1 MKEVNL
7 KDTFAKKLGM
17 RTTAKRLFD
26 DIQNES
32 EVILNFKDVEFM
44 SRSFAQEY
52 VFQKHNSN
60 VEITEQN
67 MNDFVK
73 GLLDV
78 VEEDYR
84 ETCLS

>member
-1 MKEVNL
+1 MKEINL
-7 KDTFAKKLGM
+7 KNIYARKLGL

-26 DIQNES
+26 ELENEK

-52 VFQKHNSN
+52 VFQKHNSD
-60 VEITEQN
+60 VKIKEEN
-67 MNDFVK
+67 MNDFIK
-73 GLLDV
+73 ELLNV
-78 VEEDYR
+78 VEQDYK

>member
-7 KDTFAKKLGM
+7 ENTFAKKLGM

-26 DIQNES
+26 DIKNEKK
-32 EVILNFKDVEFM
+32 VILNFKDVEFM

-60 VEITEQN
+60 IEIEEEN

-73 GLLDV
+73 ELLEV
-78 VEEDYR
+78 VEEDYA

>member
-7 KDTFAKKLGM
+7 ENTFAKKLGM

-26 DIQNES
+26 EIRGEKK
-32 EVILNFKDVEFM
+32 VILNFQDVEFM

-60 VEITEQN
+60 IEIKEEN

-73 GLLDV
+73 ELLEV
-78 VEEDYR
+78 VEEDYM

>member
-1 MKEVNL
+1 MKEVYLEN
-7 KDTFAKKLGM
+7 TFAKKLGM

-26 DIQNES
+26 EIRDEKK
-32 EVILNFKDVEFM
+32 VILNFQDVEFM

-60 VEITEQN
+60 IQIKEEN
-67 MNDFVK
+67 MV
-73 GLLDV
+73 
-78 VEEDYR
+78 

>member
-7 KDTFAKKLGM
+7 ENTFAKKLGM

-26 DIQNES
+26 EIRDEKK
-32 EVILNFKDVEFM
+32 VILNFQDVEFM

-60 VEITEQN
+60 IQI
-67 MNDFVK
+67 K
-73 GLLDV
+73 
-78 VEEDYR
+78 EEKLAFSKIKQSFIIIR
-84 ETCLS
+84 N

>member
-7 KDTFAKKLGM
+7 ENTFAKKLGM

-26 DIQNES
+26 DIKNEKK
-32 EVILNFKDVEFM
+32 VVLNFQDVEFM

-52 VFQKHNSN
+52 IFQKHNSN
-60 VEITEQN
+60 VEITEKN

-78 VEEDYR
+78 VEEDYK

>member
-17 RTTAKRLFD
+17 RTTAKKLFD

-32 EVILNFKDVEFM
+32 EVILNFKDIEFM

-52 VFQKHNSN
+52 VFQKYNSN
-60 VEITEQN
+60 VEITEEN

-73 GLLDV
+73 GLLEV
-78 VEEDYR
+78 VEEDYV

>member
-32 EVILNFKDVEFM
+32 VVVLNFKDVEFM

-52 VFQKHNSN
+52 IYQKYNSN
-60 VEITEQN
+60 VEITEEN

-73 GLLDV
+73 ELLDV
-78 VEEDYR
+78 VEEDYK

>member
-1 MKEVNL
+1 MKEVYLEN
-7 KDTFAKKLGM
+7 TFAKKLGIKKKK
-17 RTTAKRLFD
+17 KRLFD
-26 DIQNES
+26 EIRGEKK
-32 EVILNFKDVEFM
+32 VILNFQDVEFM

-60 VEITEQN
+60 IEIKEEN

-73 GLLDV
+73 ELLEV
-78 VEEDYR
+78 VEEDYV